1 MFDICSRAFGL
12 DVTTGAGFL
21 FQQSSVLLLLLLLLP
36 FKSSKICKAAFL
48 PEKGACFLKTNLLRQ
63 SKWREGKLTL
73 GSDSL

>member
-12 DVTTGAGFL
+12 DVTAGAGFL
-21 FQQSSVLLLLLLLLP
+21 FQQSSVP

>member
-1 MFDICSRAFGL
+1 MFDICSRAFRL
-12 DVTTGAGFL
+12 DVTAGAGFL
-21 FQQSSVLLLLLLLLP
+21 FQQSSVLLLLLP

>member
-12 DVTTGAGFL
+12 DVTAGAGFL
-21 FQQSSVLLLLLLLLP
+21 FQQSFVLLLLP

-63 SKWREGKLTL
+63 SKWREGRLTL

>member
-12 DVTTGAGFL
+12 DVTAGAGFL
-21 FQQSSVLLLLLLLLP
+21 FQQSSVLLLLLLP

-63 SKWREGKLTL
+63 SKWREGRLTL

>member
-21 FQQSSVLLLLLLLLP
+21 FRSVLLLL

-48 PEKGACFLKTNLLRQ
+48 LEKGACFLKTNLFRQ
-63 SKWREGKLTL
+63 SNWREGKLTL

>member
-21 FQQSSVLLLLLLLLP
+21 FQQSSVLLLLLLLP

-48 PEKGACFLKTNLLRQ
+48 LENGACFLKTNLFRQ
-63 SKWREGKLTL
+63 SNWREGKLTL

>member
-12 DVTTGAGFL
+12 DVTAGAGFL
-21 FQQSSVLLLLLLLLP
+21 FQQSSVLLLLP

-48 PEKGACFLKTNLLRQ
+48 LEKGACLLKTNLFRQ
-63 SKWREGKLTL
+63 IKWREGRLTL